1 MILIFLRIVTTVI
14 VLNRKNKSI
23 VGIMSGVEHQEEEDA
38 ELRYGVILAL
48 ISIVMIVGAMLHW
61 HLFEGER
68 YLALQTWY
76 YAPLAFSGGFV
87 ALLGSFV
94 HLRVYRFS
102 VIQKYR
108 PFTDGVVGMI
118 GSLIVL
124 GAVLYFL
131 FTLSAGNTPA
141 YGLVITFAGAIGGIL
156 ASAGVFKKSSPR
168 IPKGYSDEDVSPRL
182 GD

>member
-1 MILIFLRIVTTVI
+1 MNNITTVI

-23 VGIMSGVEHQEEEDA
+23 VGIMSGVKHQEEEEV
-38 ELRYGVILAL
+38 ELKYGVILAL
-48 ISIVMIVGAMLHW
+48 ISVVMIAGAFLLW
-61 HLFEGER
+61 SLFEGER
-68 YLALQTWY
+68 YFALQIWY
-76 YAPLAFSGGFV
+76 YAPLAFTGGFI

-124 GAVLYFL
+124 VAVLYFL
-131 FTLSAGNTPA
+131 FTIPEGHKPA
-141 YGLVITFAGAIGGIL
+141 YGLVITLAGALGGVL

-182 GD
+182 GE